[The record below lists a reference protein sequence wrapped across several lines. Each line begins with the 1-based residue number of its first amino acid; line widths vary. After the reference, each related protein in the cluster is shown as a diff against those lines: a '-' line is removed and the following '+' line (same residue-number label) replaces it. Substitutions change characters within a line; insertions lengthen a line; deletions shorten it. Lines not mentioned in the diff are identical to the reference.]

1 MPHQCVKCNKLYPD
15 GSNELLKGCECGGKF
30 FFFIREENLQKVKE
44 QVEEL
49 SESDKKQIE
58 MDVRDIINEKIE
70 EDAPVILDLE
80 SVRVLKPGKFE
91 IDIINLFTKRRPII
105 YILEEGKYII
115 DLASSLRINK
125 EEIYKKIKDPEK
137 H

>member
-49 SESDKKQIE
+49 SDEEKKQIE
-58 MDVRDIINEKIE
+58 LDVREIINEKIE

-91 IDIINLFTKRRPII
+91 IDLRHLFQGEPVVYKMAD
-105 YILEEGKYII
+105 GKYII
-115 DLASSLRINK
+115 DVASSFQMKRKK
-125 EEIYKKIKDPEK
+125 EN
-137 H
+137 

>member
-30 FFFIREENLQKVKE
+30 FFFIREENLKEVKE

-49 SESDKKQIE
+49 SDSDKKQIE

-91 IDIINLFTKRRPII
+91 IDLRHLFTGDAVVYKMAD
-105 YILEEGKYII
+105 GKYII
-115 DLASSLRINK
+115 DVASSFQMKR
-125 EEIYKKIKDPEK
+125 KKD
-137 H
+137 

>member
-30 FFFIREENLQKVKE
+30 FFFIREENLKEVKE

-49 SESDKKQIE
+49 SEADKKQIE
-58 MDVRDIINEKIE
+58 MDVRDIMNEKIE

-91 IDIINLFTKRRPII
+91 IDLRHLFQGDAVVYKMAD
-105 YILEEGKYII
+105 GKYII
-115 DLASSLRINK
+115 DVATSFQMKKKK
-125 EEIYKKIKDPEK
+125 EN
-137 H
+137 

>member
-30 FFFIREENLQKVKE
+30 FFFIREENLKEVKE

-91 IDIINLFTKRRPII
+91 IDLRHLFHGDAVVYKMAD
-105 YILEEGKYII
+105 GKYII
-115 DLASSLRINK
+115 DVATSFQMKRKK
-125 EEIYKKIKDPEK
+125 ED
-137 H
+137 

>member
-30 FFFIREENLQKVKE
+30 FFFIREENLKEVKE

-49 SESDKKQIE
+49 SDSDKKQIE

-91 IDIINLFTKRRPII
+91 IDLRHLFQGEPVVYKMAD
-105 YILEEGKYII
+105 GKYII
-115 DLASSLRINK
+115 DVASSFQMKR
-125 EEIYKKIKDPEK
+125 KKD
-137 H
+137 

>member
-30 FFFIREENLQKVKE
+30 FFFIREENLKEVKE

-49 SESDKKQIE
+49 SEADKKQIE

-70 EDAPVILDLE
+70 EDSPVILDLE

-91 IDIINLFTKRRPII
+91 IDLRHLFQGDAVVYKMAD
-105 YILEEGKYII
+105 GKYII
-115 DLASSLRINK
+115 DVATSFQMRKKK
-125 EEIYKKIKDPEK
+125 EN
-137 H
+137 

>member
-30 FFFIREENLQKVKE
+30 FFFIREENLKEVKE

-49 SESDKKQIE
+49 SEADKKQIE

-91 IDIINLFTKRRPII
+91 IDLRHLFQGDAVVYKMAD
-105 YILEEGKYII
+105 GKYII
-115 DLASSLRINK
+115 DVATSFQMKKKK
-125 EEIYKKIKDPEK
+125 EN
-137 H
+137 